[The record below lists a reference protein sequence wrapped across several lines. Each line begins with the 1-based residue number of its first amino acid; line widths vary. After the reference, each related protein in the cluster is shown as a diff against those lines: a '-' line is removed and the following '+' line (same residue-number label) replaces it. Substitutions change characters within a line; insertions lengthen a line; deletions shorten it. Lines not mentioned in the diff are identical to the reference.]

1 MASTR
6 NLNTPGDYKKQRSE
20 HANFLLYN
28 SLNAYGDPKHV
39 YMPGNGLMPAKTC
52 RDKLAS
58 NACDIESDLFGIGST
73 NLVTPKA
80 PLKPRLNNLKSLDV
94 FDKPTYFVVN
104 PRPVNSNQR
113 PMYMY

>member
-28 SLNAYGDPKHV
+28 SLSAYGDPKHV

-73 NLVTPKA
+73 NLVTPKG
-80 PLKPRLNNLKSLDV
+80 PVKPRMNNLKSLDV

>member
-58 NACDIESDLFGIGST
+58 NACDIESDLFGKTSG
-73 NLVTPKA
+73 LKQ
-80 PLKPRLNNLKSLDV
+80 PLTTK
-94 FDKPTYFVVN
+94 
-104 PRPVNSNQR
+104 
-113 PMYMY
+113 MM